1 MLAVIVTSWTSL
13 LHFRPILLLLCL
25 TACVF
30 SDWKV
35 LAVAALQAMKL
46 DVARKAFIRIRDMR
60 FIDLLYVAAS
70 LPLCVSLMRSRM
82 DVVPTS
88 RG

>member
-1 MLAVIVTSWTSL
+1 MAYKVACLGITDRYECVVSFCSRPSACSPGAVPISW
-13 LHFRPILLLLCL
+13 LLLCRSY
-25 TACVF
+25 

-60 FIDLLYVAAS
+60 FIDLLYVTGHS
-70 LPLCVSLMRSRM
+70 HSE
-82 DVVPTS
+82 
-88 RG
+88 